1 MVGRQKDHDEICA
14 DIVERISELGGFKV
28 EFPVYLTCYADK
40 GTCYYYV
47 SSEKQNVYDF
57 IDEKLKENLYCI
69 PPVRKAMKTIVSAG
83 QKDELYQQFKVIAAK
98 ELMHEG
104 AGNVACLLPT
114 FAPKSTN
121 VAQDILEQ
129 MRICLKGINNEELRQ
144 LYRGLLDM
152 AYYAKKINGVFYNK
166 TLEWLNIEE
175 MRQEEESIAHAV
187 HERVYSGFAY
197 FKPEGQ
203 LAYYTNA
210 VFASTLLKREELMSE
225 GTIVSPILQ
234 KKYCFN
240 DINAI
245 GNVVMAFK
253 SVLKKYLNQK
263 FMELLL
269 EIMGNNNEKNPELD
283 QAINISKSNNN
294 LLAMNCLKYYKTLW
308 QID

>member
-1 MVGRQKDHDEICA
+1 
-14 DIVERISELGGFKV
+14 
-28 EFPVYLTCYADK
+28 
-40 GTCYYYV
+40 
-47 SSEKQNVYDF
+47 
-57 IDEKLKENLYCI
+57 
-69 PPVRKAMKTIVSAG
+69 
-83 QKDELYQQFKVIAAK
+83 
-98 ELMHEG
+98 
-104 AGNVACLLPT
+104 
-114 FAPKSTN
+114 
-121 VAQDILEQ
+121 
-129 MRICLKGINNEELRQ
+129 
-144 LYRGLLDM
+144 
-152 AYYAKKINGVFYNK
+152 
-166 TLEWLNIEE
+166 
-175 MRQEEESIAHAV
+175 
-187 HERVYSGFAY
+187 
-197 FKPEGQ
+197 
-203 LAYYTNA
+203 
-210 VFASTLLKREELMSE
+210 MSE